1 MAYHTLR
8 QEYMLMPPVTR
19 AYTTVCLLTTIAVV
33 KLFTIQ
39 KQFDKQLRYH
49 SIFKATGYC
58 LTISTLLQSTAHHTK
73 V

>member
-19 AYTTVCLLTTIAVV
+19 AYTTVCLLTSIAVV
-33 KLFTIQ
+33 SRTCHLHFLIFLIYILFY
-39 KQFDKQLRYH
+39 FL
-49 SIFKATGYC
+49 ATGC
-58 LTISTLLQSTAHHTK
+58 GFTFPVVLQSFAHHSE